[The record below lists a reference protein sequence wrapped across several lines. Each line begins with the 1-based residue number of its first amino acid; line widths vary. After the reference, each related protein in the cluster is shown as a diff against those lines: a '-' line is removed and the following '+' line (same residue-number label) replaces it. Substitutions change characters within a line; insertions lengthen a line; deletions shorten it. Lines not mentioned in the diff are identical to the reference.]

1 MLGLPREKP
10 ERVLG
15 VLLGTGLN
23 MSQENVLVE
32 NTGRSPLDTRKCVF
46 TVRVAKHWHRSPR
59 EDVESP
65 SLVILKK
72 QLNMIIND
80 QL

>member
-46 TVRVAKHWHRSPR
+46 HCEGGQTLAQISQGGCGI
-59 EDVESP
+59 S
-65 SLVILKK
+65 ILGDTEKTAEH
-72 QLNMIIND
+72 D
-80 QL
+80 HE